1 MSRFLQ
7 DINLSEVP
15 ELQPVPDGTLV
26 VEVEA
31 WEEKRSSNG
40 NPMASICCK
49 IIAPTE
55 VAEKVGKYYLRIML
69 MNSLAWRWRQI
80 YAAAGILELGEGG
93 FDPDDL
99 IGKQFGM
106 IVTLREY
113 EGRPSNQEQRFLP
126 IKGTT
131 PELRGKWED
140 VEAIE
145 TGAAAAGSSAAAGSG
160 SAGVFG

>member
-7 DINLSEVP
+7 DVNLSEVP

-26 VEVEA
+26 VEVES
-31 WEEKRSSNG
+31 WEEKKSSNG
-40 NPMASICCK
+40 NPMASICTK
-49 IIAPTE
+49 IIAPAE
-55 VAEKVGKYYLRIML
+55 VAEKVGKYYLRVML

-80 YAAAGILELGEGG
+80 YDAAGILELGEGG
-93 FDPDDL
+93 LDPDDL

-106 IVTLREY
+106 IVSLREY

-126 IKGTT
+126 VASTT
-131 PELRGKWED
+131 PALRGKWED

-145 TGAAAAGSSAAAGSG
+145 TGAAASGAGASGAGG
-160 SAGVFG
+160 GVFG